1 MRFGVLENLIAEAVL
16 YEIYE
21 GLARNRADAW
31 ARGRERNDEFT
42 ILVHNAERPNGAVER
57 LVFGLQDAG
66 SGRYVPGFSDG
77 TVEGFIFGLQDAAAI
92 WVQERAGNFFFGVVG
107 AVAAKN
113 YLTVAELPHYAV
125 FVWMAEFFYD
135 FGREKRSFP
144 ETLPSERT
152 AEFACS
158 TGGFG

>member
-42 ILVHNAERPNGAVER
+42 ILVHNAERPNGAVEG
-57 LVFGLQDAG
+57 LVFA
-66 SGRYVPGFSDG
+66 
-77 TVEGFIFGLQDAAAI
+77 LQDAAVFR
-92 WVQERAGNFFFGVVG
+92 VQEGAGNFFFGVVG